1 MTRIL
6 AFVGSAVLLIVAGI
20 FLWRDRADA
29 EPAPPPPP
37 AEIADST
44 AGHDE
49 PPVPPRAT
57 ERSREERRFDRYDKD
72 RNDGITREEYLRS
85 RRTAF
90 GKLDANGDG
99 RLSFDEWAAKTTA
112 KFAGADRDRSGV
124 LTRAEFATTRVVRRT
139 PTRTAARCDCP
150 APSAGDD

>member
-1 MTRIL
+1 LTRIL
-6 AFVGSAVLLIVAGI
+6 ASVGSALLLIVAGI

-29 EPAPPPPP
+29 ELAPPPPVEVADGAAVDEEP
-37 AEIADST
+37 AA
-44 AGHDE
+44 
-49 PPVPPRAT
+49 PPRAS
-57 ERSREERRFDRYDKD
+57 ERTREERRFDRYDKD

-90 GKLDANGDG
+90 GKLDTNGDG

-112 KFAGADRDRSGV
+112 KFATADRDGSGV

-139 PTRTAARCDCP
+139 PARTAARCDCP
-150 APSAGDD
+150 APAAGDD